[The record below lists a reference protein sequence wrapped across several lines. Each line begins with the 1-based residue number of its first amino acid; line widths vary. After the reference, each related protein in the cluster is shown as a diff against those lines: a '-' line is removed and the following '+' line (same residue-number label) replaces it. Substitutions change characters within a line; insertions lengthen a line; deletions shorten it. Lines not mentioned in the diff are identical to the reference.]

1 MLDLA
6 VWIRDEYTK
15 RDIQDIV
22 IPGDVF
28 HNRFEVA
35 VSTINT
41 AVQFFQILKDFNI
54 VVTIGNHDAYYR
66 DRSDVNSLSIFDE
79 WPNITII
86 DQLTIVEQ
94 FDCTYAL
101 CPWAV
106 DIDLIPVCDI
116 IFGHFE
122 FNGFHLAHQKICTT
136 GHDGGKLSDRC
147 PLIITGHF
155 HMHAERKYDNG
166 LIKYLG
172 TAYQLNWAEAG
183 DDKFIYVLDLEEGKF
198 EEKIRNVGAT
208 PLHIREK
215 MSSWIGND
223 RQFTSTSR
231 IKGNFINAIIDTE
244 AKKLVSRDGETFE
257 VDDTGSVAEDFVA
270 AINAHNPRDVRVTH
284 ANDAD
289 GFDTDREF
297 DGIDIP
303 TTIVEFVELL
313 DLDRPTKD
321 AVSSRTRALY
331 EVTI

>member
-1 MLDLA
+1 
-6 VWIRDEYTK
+6 
-15 RDIQDIV
+15 
-22 IPGDVF
+22 
-28 HNRFEVA
+28 
-35 VSTINT
+35 
-41 AVQFFQILKDFNI
+41 
-54 VVTIGNHDAYYR
+54 
-66 DRSDVNSLSIFDE
+66 
-79 WPNITII
+79 
-86 DQLTIVEQ
+86 
-94 FDCTYAL
+94 
-101 CPWAV
+101 
-106 DIDLIPVCDI
+106 
-116 IFGHFE
+116 
-122 FNGFHLAHQKICTT
+122 
-136 GHDGGKLSDRC
+136 
-147 PLIITGHF
+147 
-155 HMHAERKYDNG
+155 
-166 LIKYLG
+166 
-172 TAYQLNWAEAG
+172 
-183 DDKFIYVLDLEEGKF
+183 
-198 EEKIRNVGAT
+198 
-208 PLHIREK
+208 

-284 ANDAD
+284 ANDAN